1 MVTMKEKIKRI
12 NELYHK
18 SKKEGLTDAEK
29 AEQKQLRQEY
39 INNVRGNLRAQLDR
53 IDVIDTD
60 GTVSSLKERH
70 EAAVKER
77 SEHGD

>member
-1 MVTMKEKIKRI
+1 MITMKEKIKRI

-53 IDVIDTD
+53 IDVIDAD
-60 GTVSSLKERH
+60 GTVSSLKERR
-70 EAAVKER
+70 EAAGKER